1 MLKSIAPIAS
11 SWSIVC
17 EITMAAAP
25 SIATFVRWTHS
36 SAIKASATAKMA
48 TANSIQVAFRIV
60 DSWDIPNLDL
70 EPHHPKI
77 LRTDG
82 EARVV
87 AVNLP
92 AGEAL
97 DDHQVHERAY
107 VVVVDGEAQIGPV
120 GSTEKAGPG
129 FVAHFDPNERHEVR
143 ATGDTR
149 LLLFLAPWPGEGH
162 PSQR

>member
-1 MLKSIAPIAS
+1 M
-11 SWSIVC
+11 
-17 EITMAAAP
+17 
-25 SIATFVRWTHS
+25 
-36 SAIKASATAKMA
+36 
-48 TANSIQVAFRIV
+48 
-60 DSWDIPNLDL
+60 DSWDIRSLDV
-70 EPHHPKI
+70 EPHRPRV

-82 EARVV
+82 EARLV
-87 AVNLP
+87 AITLP

-107 VVVVDGEAQIGPV
+107 VVIVEGEAQVGPID
-120 GSTEKAGPG
+120 SPEQAGPG

-143 ATGDTR
+143 ATKDTR